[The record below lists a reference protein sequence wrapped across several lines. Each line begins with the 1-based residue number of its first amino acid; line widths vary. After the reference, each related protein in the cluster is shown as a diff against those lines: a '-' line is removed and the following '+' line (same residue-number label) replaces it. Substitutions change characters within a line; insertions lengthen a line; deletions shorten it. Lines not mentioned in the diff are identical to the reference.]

1 MSTLAFLQPG
11 PFEIIVI
18 LFIIL
23 LLFGAKRL
31 PGLARSL
38 GRSLQEFK
46 RGKDEVVRELTS
58 VQDEI
63 DSDTPSSR
71 RYADD
76 IDDEMESDT
85 ETEKGETTENNEPKA
100 EKDSDQASTV

>member
-1 MSTLAFLQPG
+1 MNAIAFLQPG

-38 GRSLQEFK
+38 GKSLQEFK

-58 VQDEI
+58 VQEDIEN
-63 DSDTPSSR
+63 DTAG
-71 RYADD
+71 YQDD
-76 IDDEMESDT
+76 IEDEE
-85 ETEKGETTENNEPKA
+85 EYV
-100 EKDSDQASTV
+100 DQAEQNSRPEADGGQGKRPESSQTE

>member
-1 MSTLAFLQPG
+1 MINIAFMQPG

-38 GRSLQEFK
+38 GKSLQEFK
-46 RGKDEVVRELTS
+46 RGKDEVMRELTS
-58 VQDEI
+58 ADEDI
-63 DSDTPSSR
+63 DTTSHS
-71 RYADD
+71 YQDD
-76 IDDEMESDT
+76 IESESEYVKQADESTANDEAED
-85 ETEKGETTENNEPKA
+85 KQKA
-100 EKDSDQASTV
+100 

>member
-1 MSTLAFLQPG
+1 MNAIAFLQPG

-38 GRSLQEFK
+38 GKSLQEFK
-46 RGKDEVVRELTS
+46 KGKDEVVRELTS
-58 VQDEI
+58 VEEEI
-63 DSDTPSSR
+63 ENDSGD
-71 RYADD
+71 YQDD
-76 IDDEMESDT
+76 IENEDDYVAQADEDIEP
-85 ETEKGETTENNEPKA
+85 EGEDVKA
-100 EKDSDQASTV
+100 EENKSSQA

>member
-1 MSTLAFLQPG
+1 MMTLAFLQPG

-46 RGKDEVVRELTS
+46 RGKDEVMRELTS

-63 DSDTPSSR
+63 ESDTPASR
-71 RYADD
+71 KYSDD
-76 IDDEMESDT
+76 IDYT
-85 ETEKGETTENNEPKA
+85 APKA
-100 EKDSDQASTV
+100 DEDSTTDTKVESESKS

>member
-1 MSTLAFLQPG
+1 MINIAFMQPG

-38 GRSLQEFK
+38 GKSLQEFK
-46 RGKDEVVRELTS
+46 RGKDEVMRELTS
-58 VQDEI
+58 AD
-63 DSDTPSSR
+63 
-71 RYADD
+71 DD
-76 IDDEMESDT
+76 IDTSPRRYQDDIESESDYVKQADETAAAEQT
-85 ETEKGETTENNEPKA
+85 EDKNKA
-100 EKDSDQASTV
+100 

>member
-58 VQDEI
+58 VQDEL
-63 DSDTPSSR
+63 DSDAPSAR

-76 IDDEMESDT
+76 IDDQAEPDT
-85 ETEKGETTENNEPKA
+85 EVEEEDANENSEETPQENSK
-100 EKDSDQASTV
+100 KDGSD

>member
-1 MSTLAFLQPG
+1 MNAIAFLQPG

-38 GRSLQEFK
+38 GKSLQEFK

-58 VQDEI
+58 VQE
-63 DSDTPSSR
+63 
-71 RYADD
+71 D
-76 IDDEMESDT
+76 IDDDSSDYQNDIEVDEEYVDQSEQESQPKTDADQD
-85 ETEKGETTENNEPKA
+85 KKA
-100 EKDSDQASTV
+100 ESSQA

>member
-1 MSTLAFLQPG
+1 MNALAFLQPG

-31 PGLARSL
+31 PGLARSM
-38 GRSLQEFK
+38 GKSLQEFK

-58 VQDEI
+58 MEDEI
-63 DSDTPSSR
+63 DSGSND
-71 RYADD
+71 YEKD
-76 IDDEMESDT
+76 IDSEEDYAE
-85 ETEKGETTENNEPKA
+85 KA
-100 EKDSDQASTV
+100 EGSAEKTEGDESESAKKQA

>member
-18 LFIIL
+18 LFIVL

-31 PGLARSL
+31 PDLARSL

-63 DSDTPSSR
+63 DSDTPSSG
-71 RYADD
+71 RYSAD
-76 IDDEMESDT
+76 IDDDMGS
-85 ETEKGETTENNEPKA
+85 ETEVDKDGSTDDPEPK
-100 EKDSDQASTV
+100 SDEEVKKEDAG